1 MYRLIYVTYLFM
13 VASAGVTF
21 VFLEDIEELYG
32 IPAAGVGLISS
43 LQFFTAVI
51 AAIFIA
57 PLGDRGMLRALGIFA
72 FVAAIIGN
80 LWIGFAT
87 ELWSLAASR
96 ALGGVGVGVFA
107 VVGRKALIGETTD
120 GGAEKIGGFVSAAVA
135 GFIGGPSLGAW
146 LGEIGGIEL
155 PYLVI
160 TAILAVLAIPTL
172 RYLISVPIAVTE
184 RTTVRAMIPLFK
196 SRKVRAATAAYVA
209 VFFNIGVFDATV
221 DEYLTDLGASNFL
234 VGLVLLAVGSPLLFI
249 PILAGRAIDK
259 SDRTAKLMLASFAV
273 FVPIILT
280 LGVWEGILVFAVLA
294 TFQTSMESIIFP
306 AANRLVID
314 ETGAAGSAVGTG
326 MLDATG
332 SLAGGLSAFIAP
344 ILFDAAGGPLG
355 SFGFSG
361 LVSLGLFLVAW
372 RNATLASQEPVA
384 SQGSA

>member
-280 LGVWEGILVFAVLA
+280 LGVWEGILVFTVLA

>member
-1 MYRLIYVTYLFM
+1 MYRLVYVSYLFM

-21 VFLEDIEELYG
+21 VFLEDVEELYG

-51 AAIFIA
+51 AAIFVA
-57 PLGDRGMLRALGIFA
+57 PLGDRGMLRTLGIFA
-72 FVAAIIGN
+72 FASAIIGN
-80 LWIGFAT
+80 LWIGFAN
-87 ELWSLAASR
+87 ELWSLALSR
-96 ALGGVGVGVFA
+96 GLGGIGVGVFA

-146 LGEIGGIEL
+146 LGELGGIEL

-160 TAILAVLAIPTL
+160 SAILIVLAIPTL
-172 RYLISVPIAVTE
+172 RYLVSVPIAVTE
-184 RTTVRAMIPLFK
+184 RTTIRAMIPLFK
-196 SRKVRAATAAYVA
+196 SRQVRAATAAYVA

-234 VGLVLLAVGSPLLFI
+234 VGLVLLIVGAPLLFI
-249 PILAGRAIDK
+249 PVLAGRAIDK
-259 SDRTAKLMLASFAV
+259 STRTAQLMLMSFAI

-280 LGVWEGILVFAVLA
+280 LGVWEGILVFTVLA
-294 TFQTSMESIIFP
+294 TFQTSMESVIFP

-314 ETGAAGSAVGTG
+314 EAGAANSAVGTG

-332 SLAGGLSAFIAP
+332 SLAGGMSALIAP
-344 ILFDAAGGPLG
+344 VLFDAAGGPLG

-361 LVSLGLFLVAW
+361 LVCLALLGIAW
-372 RNATLASQEPVA
+372 RNTRQLVTA
-384 SQGSA
+384 

>member
-1 MYRLIYVTYLFM
+1 MF
-13 VASAGVTF
+13 
-21 VFLEDIEELYG
+21 
-32 IPAAGVGLISS
+32 
-43 LQFFTAVI
+43 
-51 AAIFIA
+51 
-57 PLGDRGMLRALGIFA
+57 
-72 FVAAIIGN
+72 
-80 LWIGFAT
+80 
-87 ELWSLAASR
+87 
-96 ALGGVGVGVFA
+96 
-107 VVGRKALIGETTD
+107 
-120 GGAEKIGGFVSAAVA
+120 
-135 GFIGGPSLGAW
+135 
-146 LGEIGGIEL
+146 
-155 PYLVI
+155 
-160 TAILAVLAIPTL
+160 
-172 RYLISVPIAVTE
+172 
-184 RTTVRAMIPLFK
+184 PLFK

-209 VFFNIGVFDATV
+209 VFFNSGVFDVTV

-280 LGVWEGILVFAVLA
+280 LGVWEGILVFTVLA